1 MINTTGG
8 YYIIPSTGV
17 GGSATILWSSGGTV
31 TTVPAGSSYSL
42 SAVTILNYSGGTV
55 YSNVEQ
61 GQIRVLSPA
70 IVQGASGNTVAE
82 LAPDGVYVLDSSA
95 VVNVFVQNS
104 DGSFSTGYTENG
116 TFIFPDST
124 GNTYNTFGEL
134 LTGFTIP
141 AGVSAQ
147 TIIGDS
153 LIENTDG
160 SYSILVPA
168 TSGHTIPNS
177 LVVNEIGQ
185 LLTTVRA
192 TETYT
197 VPTINLEDELGNNI
211 GEILA
216 GFTTWTIDSS
226 EISNSASELLS
237 SLPATSGF
245 TVGDSLIDN
254 TAAQTLISLPATSGF
269 TVGDSLIENTAA
281 QTLISLPATSGFTV
295 GDSLIENTDGS
306 YSILVPATSGHTV
319 PDGNL
324 LNSTGGTVFLSPFD
338 IGLKAGVNNQIGNY
352 RLFNSEDALI
362 RTAPI
367 PTDKFFYIDNF
378 DIINTDGQSA
388 TSVVY
393 SGTVHVDFSGAT
405 AEGITYHRP
414 QFQGQITSYAIGD
427 VAWHF
432 SSGTYDYPRTG
443 GTIQELDH
451 SASSPFYTLKYDNA
465 FGNKFRYTT
474 DQGEPASDQKAG
486 FRLESYSASTL
497 YYVIDNLTGIGWLT
511 DAISY
516 NQNWSDAIL
525 SANTFSWSG
534 FSETYDDWRMPC
546 VAEIESV
553 INMRG
558 SFHLAENIFER
569 FGRIP
574 NAGSVVINMYL
585 SDTSYSN
592 SGNAYLYNDSAE
604 TGKRSKTSPSFHGL
618 FPVRNHY

>member
-153 LIENTDG
+153 LIQNSNS
-160 SYSILVPA
+160 SYQVLVPA

-185 LLTTVRA
+185 LLTTVSA

-237 SLPATSGF
+237 SLPATRGF
-245 TVGDSLIDN
+245 RVGDSLID
-254 TAAQTLISLPATSGF
+254 
-269 TVGDSLIENTAA
+269 NTAA

-306 YSILVPATSGHTV
+306 YSILVPATLGHTV

-324 LNSTGGTVFLSPFD
+324 LNSTGGTVFLSDFD
-338 IGLKAGVNNQIGNY
+338 IDLKAGVNNQIGNY
-352 RLFNSEDALI
+352 RLLNSEDAVI

-367 PTDKFFYIDNF
+367 PTDRLFYIDNF

-393 SGTVHVDFSGAT
+393 SGTVHTSFSDSGGG
-405 AEGITYHRP
+405 GILYKRP
-414 QFQGQITSYAIGD
+414 YINGQEISYTVGD
-427 VAWHF
+427 SGWHLAN
-432 SSGTYDYPRTG
+432 GTYDYALTG
-443 GTIQELDH
+443 TTIQNYDY
-451 SASSPFYTLKYDNA
+451 SVSNSFYKLKENNVY
-465 FGNKFRYTT
+465 GNKVRFST
-474 DQGEPASDQKAG
+474 DNGDKPVDGLAG
-486 FRLESYSASTL
+486 FITNSFSSSTN
-497 YYVIDNLTGIGWLT
+497 YYVIDHLTGLGWLR
-511 DAISY
+511 IKVGY
-516 NQNWSDAIL
+516 NQSW
-525 SANTFSWSG
+525 ANGIATANAFSWSG
-534 FSETYDDWRMPC
+534 YTDWRMPSRD
-546 VAEIESV
+546 ELSSV
-553 INMRG
+553 IYYG
-558 SFHLAENIFER
+558 SSYYASGNIFNIDNT
-569 FGRIP
+569 FASGTDTTIWT
-574 NAGSVVINMYL
+574 
-585 SDTSYSN
+585 SDTDGIVSTNNGTYINSSN
-592 SGNAYLYNDSAE
+592 DRS
-604 TGKRSKTSPSFHGL
+604 KRAKTSPALYGTYICRTHFT
-618 FPVRNHY
+618 